1 MNGSSNNNN
10 DVDGNNNAR
19 STLDPFCSGSPGKST
34 YHLDNTHT
42 KKPQSTRSNRC
53 YPENFSPII
62 PLKLK
67 PREEKYT
74 PHPKYKA
81 QLIDQEVADN
91 PANLN
96 TMPTEVLEEILSYIS
111 FKQRMRLQRTS
122 KRIKEITL
130 NTKFWESIKIKDS
143 KLRNSVMQDIIET
156 GTTSLNIPNCDWTPS
171 FREVFDIENFRIE
184 HLPKFTYLGLQ
195 GYRGNEAIIA
205 TIIFLSKDL
214 ISLDISESKYAL
226 ISTILNKL
234 DRTNQL
240 KTINLASMEN
250 NATRID
256 NFTGRN
262 VQSPQIQQHIH
273 ADQQMYQANG
283 DHLVPG

>member
-1 MNGSSNNNN
+1 M
-10 DVDGNNNAR
+10 
-19 STLDPFCSGSPGKST
+19 
-34 YHLDNTHT
+34 
-42 KKPQSTRSNRC
+42 
-53 YPENFSPII
+53 
-62 PLKLK
+62 
-67 PREEKYT
+67 
-74 PHPKYKA
+74 
-81 QLIDQEVADN
+81 
-91 PANLN
+91 
-96 TMPTEVLEEILSYIS
+96 
-111 FKQRMRLQRTS
+111 
-122 KRIKEITL
+122 
-130 NTKFWESIKIKDS
+130 
-143 KLRNSVMQDIIET
+143 
-156 GTTSLNIPNCDWTPS
+156 
-171 FREVFDIENFRIE
+171 IE

-262 VQSPQIQQHIH
+262 VQSPQIQQYTN
-273 ADQQMYQANG
+273 ADQQMYQDNG
-283 DHLVPG
+283 NHLVRG